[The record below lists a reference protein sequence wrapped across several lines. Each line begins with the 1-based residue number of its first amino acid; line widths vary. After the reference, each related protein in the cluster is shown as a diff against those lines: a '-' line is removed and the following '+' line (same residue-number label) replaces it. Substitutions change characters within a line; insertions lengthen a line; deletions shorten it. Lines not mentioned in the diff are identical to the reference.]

1 MLGNGRAIF
10 RGYTWAERPGV
21 KTMRKIMS
29 VVLLGVSLVASAPVG
44 RSQNA
49 PKDANSPEKF
59 EPFEQWKD
67 FVLKSD
73 ATGLKTLY
81 STNPVAQ
88 IKVGNDRDLDIS
100 GDVRFWTG
108 IKPKSMKIDVLQSGA
123 SQVQPGTFQVLFRAE
138 IQMTD
143 GTSEKTWYITEG
155 QLWGQQDQ
163 AWRLVLAKRT
173 EPSRLEQPANSKKN
187 IYPATADAHADIKKA
202 LEKAA
207 KEHKRVL
214 VVFGANWCY
223 DCHVL
228 DVAFQRNDIS
238 PLIEANYVVVHV
250 DVGEGDKNQD
260 LMKDYEVPMD
270 RGIPAIAVLDSAGK
284 LLFSQKHGEFEKARA
299 LGPDDLVKFLEQWKP
314 QKS

>member
-1 MLGNGRAIF
+1 MRNCVGRVLLA
-10 RGYTWAERPGV
+10 
-21 KTMRKIMS
+21 
-29 VVLLGVSLVASAPVG
+29 VVLVTSAQTSWTQSASKAT
-44 RSQNA
+44 
-49 PKDANSPEKF
+49 SPEKF
-59 EPFEQWKD
+59 EPFEQWRD
-67 FVLKSD
+67 FVQKSD

-88 IKVGNDRDLDIS
+88 IKVGSDRDLDIS

-108 IKPKSMKIDVLQSGA
+108 IKAKSMKIEVLQSEA
-123 SQVQPGTFQVLFRAE
+123 SPVQPGTYQILFRAK
-138 IQMTD
+138 IQLAEE
-143 GTSEKTWYITEG
+143 GKEKTFYITEG
-155 QLWGQQDQ
+155 QLWRQQDQ

-173 EPSRLEQPANSKKN
+173 EPSRLEQPANIKKD
-187 IYPATADAHADIKKA
+187 IYPATADAHADIKRT

-228 DVAFQRNDIS
+228 DLAFERDDVA
-238 PLIEANYVVVHV
+238 PLIEANYEVVHV

-260 LMKDYEVPMD
+260 LMKVYQVPMD
-270 RGIPAIAVLDSAGK
+270 RGIPAVAVLDSTGNV
-284 LLFSQKHGEFEKARA
+284 LFSQKNGEFEKARA
-299 LGPDDLVKFLEQWKP
+299 LGPEDLVKFLEQWKP

>member
-1 MLGNGRAIF
+1 VALL
-10 RGYTWAERPGV
+10 
-21 KTMRKIMS
+21 
-29 VVLLGVSLVASAPVG
+29 VVAPAG
-44 RSQNA
+44 WTRSSSKQ
-49 PKDANSPEKF
+49 DAKSPEKF

-73 ATGLKTLY
+73 SMGLKTLY

-88 IKVGNDRDLDIS
+88 IKVGSDRDLDIS

-108 IKPKSMKIDVLQSGA
+108 MKAKSMKIDVLQSGE
-123 SQVQPGTFQVLFRAE
+123 SQVQPGTYQILFRAE
-138 IQMTD
+138 IQLAEE
-143 GTSEKTWYITEG
+143 GKEKTFYITEG
-155 QLWGQQDQ
+155 QLWRQQDKE
-163 AWRLVLAKRT
+163 WKLILAKRT
-173 EPSRLEQPANSKKN
+173 EPSRLEQPADSKKN

-202 LEKAA
+202 LEKAG

-228 DVAFQRNDIS
+228 DLAFERDDIA
-238 PLIEANYVVVHV
+238 PLVEANYEVVHV

-260 LMKDYEVPMD
+260 LMKEYQVPMD
-270 RGIPAIAVLDSAGK
+270 RGIPAIAVLDSTGK
-284 LLFSQKHGEFEKARA
+284 VLFSQKNGEFEKARA
-299 LGPDDLVKFLEQWKP
+299 LGPEDLVNFLEQWKP

>member
-1 MLGNGRAIF
+1 
-10 RGYTWAERPGV
+10 
-21 KTMRKIMS
+21 MRNKVS
-29 VVLLGVSLVASAPVG
+29 VVLLAVALVVIAPAG
-44 RSQNA
+44 WTQSSSKQEA
-49 PKDANSPEKF
+49 TTPEKF

-73 ATGLKTLY
+73 AMGLKTLY

-88 IKVGNDRDLDIS
+88 IKVGSDRDLDIS

-108 IKPKSMKIDVLQSGA
+108 MRAKSMKIDVLQSGA
-123 SQVQPGTFQVLFRAE
+123 SQVQPGTYQILFRAE
-138 IQMTD
+138 IQLAEE
-143 GTSEKTWYITEG
+143 GREKTFYITEG
-155 QLWGQQDQ
+155 QLWRQQDQ
-163 AWRLVLAKRT
+163 AWKLILAKRT
-173 EPSRLEQPANSKKN
+173 EPSRLEQPANIKKD
-187 IYPATADAHADIKKA
+187 IYPGTADAHANIKQA
-202 LEKAA
+202 LEKAG

-228 DVAFQRNDIS
+228 DLAFERDDIA
-238 PLIEANYVVVHV
+238 PLVEANYEVVHV

-260 LMKDYEVPMD
+260 LMKEYQVPMD

-284 LLFSQKHGEFEKARA
+284 VLFSQKNGEFEKARA
-299 LGPDDLVKFLEQWKP
+299 LGPEDLMKFLEQWKP

>member
-1 MLGNGRAIF
+1 
-10 RGYTWAERPGV
+10 
-21 KTMRKIMS
+21 MRNNVS
-29 VVLLGVSLVASAPVG
+29 VVLLAVALLVVAPAG
-44 RSQNA
+44 WTRSSSKQ
-49 PKDANSPEKF
+49 DAKSPEKF

-73 ATGLKTLY
+73 SMGLKTLY

-88 IKVGNDRDLDIS
+88 IKVGSDRDLDIS

-108 IKPKSMKIDVLQSGA
+108 MKAKSMKIDVLQSGE
-123 SQVQPGTFQVLFRAE
+123 SQVQPGTYQILFRAE
-138 IQMTD
+138 IQLAEE
-143 GTSEKTWYITEG
+143 GKEKTFYITEG
-155 QLWGQQDQ
+155 QLWRQQDKE
-163 AWRLVLAKRT
+163 WKLILAKRT
-173 EPSRLEQPANSKKN
+173 EPSRLEQPADSKKN

-202 LEKAA
+202 LEKAG

-228 DVAFQRNDIS
+228 DLAFERDDIA
-238 PLIEANYVVVHV
+238 PLVEANYEVVHV

-260 LMKDYEVPMD
+260 LMKEYQVPMD
-270 RGIPAIAVLDSAGK
+270 RGIPAIAVLDSTGK
-284 LLFSQKHGEFEKARA
+284 VLFSQKNGEFEKARA
-299 LGPDDLVKFLEQWKP
+299 LGPEDLVNFLEQWKP

>member
-1 MLGNGRAIF
+1 
-10 RGYTWAERPGV
+10 
-21 KTMRKIMS
+21 MRNNVS
-29 VVLLGVSLVASAPVG
+29 VVLLAVALLVVAPAG
-44 RSQNA
+44 WTRSSSKQ
-49 PKDANSPEKF
+49 DAKSPEKF

-73 ATGLKTLY
+73 SMGLKTLY

-88 IKVGNDRDLDIS
+88 IKVGSDRDLDIS

-108 IKPKSMKIDVLQSGA
+108 MKAKSMKIDVLQSGE
-123 SQVQPGTFQVLFRAE
+123 SQVQPGTYQILFRAE
-138 IQMTD
+138 IQLAEE
-143 GTSEKTWYITEG
+143 GKEKTFYITEG
-155 QLWGQQDQ
+155 QLWRQQDKE
-163 AWRLVLAKRT
+163 WKLILAKRT
-173 EPSRLEQPANSKKN
+173 EPSRLEQPADSKKN

-202 LEKAA
+202 LEKAG

-228 DVAFQRNDIS
+228 DLAFERDDIA
-238 PLIEANYVVVHV
+238 PLVEANYEVVHV

-260 LMKDYEVPMD
+260 LMKEYQVPMD
-270 RGIPAIAVLDSAGK
+270 RGIPAIAVLDSTGK
-284 LLFSQKHGEFEKARA
+284 VLFSQKNGEFEKARA
-299 LGPDDLVKFLEQWKP
+299 LGPEDLVKFLEQWKP

>member
-1 MLGNGRAIF
+1 
-10 RGYTWAERPGV
+10 
-21 KTMRKIMS
+21 MRNNVS
-29 VVLLGVSLVASAPVG
+29 VVLLAVALLVVAPAG
-44 RSQNA
+44 WTRSSSKQ
-49 PKDANSPEKF
+49 DAKSPEKF

-73 ATGLKTLY
+73 SMGLKTLY

-88 IKVGNDRDLDIS
+88 IKVGSDRDLDIS

-108 IKPKSMKIDVLQSGA
+108 MKAKSMKIDVLQSGE
-123 SQVQPGTFQVLFRAE
+123 SQVQSGTYQILFRAE
-138 IQMTD
+138 IQLAEE
-143 GTSEKTWYITEG
+143 GKEKTFYITEG
-155 QLWGQQDQ
+155 QLWRQQDKE
-163 AWRLVLAKRT
+163 WKLILAKRT
-173 EPSRLEQPANSKKN
+173 EPSRLEQPADSKKN

-202 LEKAA
+202 LEKAG

-228 DVAFQRNDIS
+228 DLAFERDDIA
-238 PLIEANYVVVHV
+238 PLVEANYEVVHV

-260 LMKDYEVPMD
+260 LMKEYQVPMD
-270 RGIPAIAVLDSAGK
+270 RGIPAIAVLDSTGK
-284 LLFSQKHGEFEKARA
+284 VLFSQKNGEFEKARA
-299 LGPDDLVKFLEQWKP
+299 LGPEDLVKFLEQWKP